1 MILAFLLGS
10 KLHDAW
16 KEGSFPGHDAT
27 QKEYWVLR
35 KTTEFPYLVT
45 TAPTLSNGIVIK

>member
-1 MILAFLLGS
+1 MMLGRRVVFR
-10 KLHDAW
+10 DN
-16 KEGSFPGHDAT
+16 DAT

-45 TAPTLSNGIVIK
+45 TAQTLSNGIVIK